1 MKLNEKNLCMFA
13 TTPPV
18 DLEGWLNKRG
28 ELNRSWQRRWFV
40 LKGNLLFYFE
50 KRGDK
55 EPLGM
60 IILEGCT
67 VELAEDSEQYCFQI
81 IFHGPHNR
89 TYFLSTESQSNMEQW
104 MKALTCAGYDYM
116 KMMVAELQRQLYEIE
131 GQCKEKTPE
140 STPQHVPPKAPPRR
154 QNPFNKPLSTE
165 YASNAGLGSYSLTG
179 KRQLHIPIIEHPT
192 GLSCM
197 NRKTA
202 KKEQIDFYHYSSN
215 VDVSS
220 SSGSPNS
227 NANEHKLS
235 HTDNGNT
242 TTPIPLRRKAPA
254 PPAVSQP
261 AKAVLSS
268 TVSSTNPSL
277 AGAAT
282 RTAPSESIPA
292 AGANSLEEATRKLIE
307 DEMDGANQGEGV
319 VKSRRQVVK
328 ATKSSDA
335 IATMAIDR
343 NDGSAATAASRSVDQ
358 VDGIGEQ
365 HRPIDRGAV
374 ASFSFETMHS
384 ALGIPVLADL
394 SKWNAGQLSQ
404 PPSEAASVE
413 LTTETL

>member
-165 YASNAGLGSYSLTG
+165 YASNA
-179 KRQLHIPIIEHPT
+179 
-192 GLSCM
+192 
-197 NRKTA
+197 
-202 KKEQIDFYHYSSN
+202 
-215 VDVSS
+215 DVSS